1 MKDDQVR
8 RIVRERYAQR
18 AREDTSCCAKSRGG
32 CSPGVQSPSSEA
44 IGYTQEELRAIPSG
58 ADLGLGCGNPTALA
72 SLWEGDVVLDLGSG
86 AGIDCFLAARAVG
99 ERGFVIGVDMTPEM
113 LDRARENART
123 HDVRSVEFRLG
134 EIENLPVA
142 NDTIDV
148 AISNCVINLSPNKPR
163 VFREVYRVLKPGG
176 RMMISDIVLLRDL
189 PREIRESIEAY
200 VGCIAGASK
209 KENYLAAIRETGF
222 ENIRILKEV
231 SVGPALLGTDE
242 PKLVVDGQV
251 IEPKDLGMSPEEV
264 QDLASAVASITIE
277 ATKPDLSTT

>member
-18 AREDTSCCAKSRGG
+18 AREDTSCSAKSRG
-32 CSPGVQSPSSEA
+32 CSAGVQIPSSEA

-72 SLWEGDVVLDLGSG
+72 SLGEGDVVLDLGSG

-123 HDVRSVEFRLG
+123 HDVRNVEFRLG

-148 AISNCVINLSPNKPR
+148 AISNYVINLSPNKPR

-189 PREIRESIEAY
+189 PREIRELIEAY

-209 KENYLAAIRETGF
+209 KEDYLAAIRETGF

-231 SVGPALLGTDE
+231 SVGPALLGTGE

-264 QDLASAVASITIE
+264 QNLASAVASITIE